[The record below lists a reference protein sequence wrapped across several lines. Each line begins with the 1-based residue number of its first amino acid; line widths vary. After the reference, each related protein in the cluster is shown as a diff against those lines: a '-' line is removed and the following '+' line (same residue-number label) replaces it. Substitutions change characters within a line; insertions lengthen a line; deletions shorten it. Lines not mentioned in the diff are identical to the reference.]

1 MATKPSLKEL
11 RVLLAPEAQSSKV
24 ESPRQDGRHISES
37 YLYYRQYG
45 TKTVSNLQLYNVTMA
60 TNVLNISLGI
70 KSCFLTQM
78 NEWNQLDDDDDTH
91 DLSDVSLAQ
100 AFRVK
105 VYICL

>member
-1 MATKPSLKEL
+1 
-11 RVLLAPEAQSSKV
+11 
-24 ESPRQDGRHISES
+24 
-37 YLYYRQYG
+37 
-45 TKTVSNLQLYNVTMA
+45 MA

-105 VYICL
+105 VYLCL